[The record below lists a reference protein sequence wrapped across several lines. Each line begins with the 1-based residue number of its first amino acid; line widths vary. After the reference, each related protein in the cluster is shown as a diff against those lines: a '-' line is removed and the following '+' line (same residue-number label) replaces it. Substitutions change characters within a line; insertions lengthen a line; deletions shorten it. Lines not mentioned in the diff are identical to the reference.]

1 MSMTNTY
8 PPNITISIE
17 LNDVSPPFN
26 RLTKVKTYG
35 DNYTHASDILSQYLK
50 HIKDIDVH

>member
-1 MSMTNTY
+1 MTNTY

-26 RLTKVKTYG
+26 RLNEVKTHG
-35 DNYTHASDILSQYLK
+35 DNYTHASDILSQYLEY
-50 HIKDIDVH
+50 IKDIDVN

>member
-1 MSMTNTY
+1 MNNTY
-8 PPNITISIE
+8 PLNITISLE

-26 RLTKVKTYG
+26 RLTEVKTYG
-35 DNYTHASDILSQYLK
+35 DNYTPVSGILSKYLK